1 MALDIADGEV
11 QGIKSIV
18 NPEKLRH
25 VGSVTDFREF
35 LRRGRDRSDGGVG
48 DR

>member
-1 MALDIADGEV
+1 MGLDIADGRV
-11 QGIKSIV
+11 QGVKSIV

-25 VGSVTDFREF
+25 IGSVSDLRGF
-35 LRRGRDRSDGGVG
+35 LRRGRDRSGG